1 MRRHQ
6 IIDNQIVTGRAS
18 SADRVTPQV
27 REIMLVVGEAS
38 GDLHGARLVEAL
50 LRRDPTLK
58 IFGVAGERLQQTRF
72 EMLFNVSRLTGM
84 GLVELA
90 GNFTNLWRA
99 YRLLRRALR
108 ERKPSLLVLIDFP
121 EFNLRLAKLAR
132 RLALPVL
139 YYVSPQVW
147 AWRRQRVRQIARCVD
162 RMAVVFP
169 FEVPFYQERGVN
181 VSFVGHP
188 LLEAIHI
195 KESRETIL
203 GRLGLEPGKPT
214 IALLPGSRRRE
225 VEYHLPVMLEAAA
238 RLQRE
243 LAAQF
248 LCVRAATVDPAMVE
262 REIKHTELTIPVV
275 GDSRYDAVNASD
287 LAWVASG
294 TATLETALLL
304 KPMVVVYRL
313 AGLTYFVARR
323 LVKVDHVAMVNL
335 IAGKRVVPELIQSEF
350 NAGRLI
356 EESRSLLTDRS
367 RYQSVVTELA
377 RVRDKLGSPGAAERV
392 ADLALSMMQQKAT
405 FMAGNL

>member
-1 MRRHQ
+1 
-6 IIDNQIVTGRAS
+6 
-18 SADRVTPQV
+18 
-27 REIMLVVGEAS
+27 MLVVGEAS
-38 GDLHGARLVEAL
+38 GDLHGARLVNAL
-50 LRRDPTLK
+50 LKRDPTLK

-72 EMLFNVSRLTGM
+72 ETLFSVSRLTGM

-90 GNFTNLWRA
+90 GNFKNLWQA

-132 RLALPVL
+132 QLGLPVL
-139 YYVSPQVW
+139 YYVSPQIW
-147 AWRRQRVRQIARCVD
+147 AWRRQRVRQIARWVD

-169 FEVPFYQERGVN
+169 FEVPFYRQHGVD

-195 KESRETIL
+195 RESRETVL
-203 GRLGLEPGKPT
+203 ARLGLEPAKPT

-225 VEYHLPVMLEAAA
+225 VEYHLPVMVEAAA
-238 RLQRE
+238 RLQRQVG
-243 LAAQF
+243 AQF
-248 LCVRAATVDPAMVE
+248 LCVRAATVDPAMIE
-262 REIKHTELTIPVV
+262 AELRRAALRIPIV

-304 KPMVVVYRL
+304 KPMIVVYRL
-313 AGLTYFVARR
+313 AGLTYFIARW

-350 NAGRLI
+350 NAERLI
-356 EESRSLLTDRS
+356 EESRSLLSDGDRY
-367 RYQSVVTELA
+367 RSVVTELA
-377 RVRDKLGSPGAAERV
+377 RVREKLGSPGAAERV
-392 ADLALSMMQQKAT
+392 ADLALSMMQQQKPT
-405 FMAGNL
+405 FMAGIL

>member
-1 MRRHQ
+1 
-6 IIDNQIVTGRAS
+6 
-18 SADRVTPQV
+18 
-27 REIMLVVGEAS
+27 MLVVGEAS
-38 GDLHGARLVEAL
+38 GDLHGARLVDAL
-50 LRRDPTLK
+50 LKRDPTLK

-72 EMLFNVSRLTGM
+72 EMLFSVSRLTGM

-90 GNFTNLWRA
+90 GNFKNLWQA

-132 RLALPVL
+132 QLSLPVL
-139 YYVSPQVW
+139 YYVSPQIW
-147 AWRRQRVRQIARCVD
+147 AWRRQRVRQIARWVD

-169 FEVPFYQERGVN
+169 FEVPFYRQHGVD

-195 KESRETIL
+195 RESRETVL
-203 GRLGLEPGKPT
+203 ARLGLEPAKPT

-225 VEYHLPVMLEAAA
+225 VEYHLPVMVEAAA

-243 LAAQF
+243 VGVQF
-248 LCVRAATVDPAMVE
+248 LCVRAATVDPAMIE
-262 REIKHTELTIPVV
+262 AGLRPAALRIPIV
-275 GDSRYDAVNASD
+275 GDSRYDALNASD

-304 KPMVVVYRL
+304 KPMIVVYRL
-313 AGLTYFVARR
+313 AGLTYFIARW

-350 NAGRLI
+350 NAERLI
-356 EESRSLLTDRS
+356 EESRLLLSDRD
-367 RYQSVVTELA
+367 RYRSVVAELA
-377 RVRDKLGSPGAAERV
+377 RVREKLGSPGAAERV
-392 ADLALSMMQQKAT
+392 ADLALSMMQQ
-405 FMAGNL
+405 